1 MLFNAAAVAAD
12 GAIRGIV
19 PKCVLPN
26 YREFYEKRHFHSGR
40 GITDATAC
48 IGGREV
54 PFGADLIFDGG
65 AGFRFGIEIC
75 EDLWCV
81 LPPSLYLALGG
92 ARAVFNLSA
101 GNELA
106 GKADYRR
113 ELVTQQSARC
123 LAAYVLAGAGVHE
136 STTDLVFGGHA
147 IIADNGRLAA
157 ENRRFD
163 RESSLTYAD
172 VDFERLGA
180 ARLSE
185 SSFNDN
191 PLPEGMRFRRSGC
204 RRRQVLRI
212 SGTPRFRV
220 IRLCRR
226 TQPAAGSAAGK
237 SSISSVRGSPSG
249 SSIRGRRR
257 W

>member
-1 MLFNAAAVAAD
+1 M
-12 GAIRGIV
+12 

-65 AGFRFGIEIC
+65 AGFRFGVEIC

-191 PLPEGMRFRRSGC
+191 PLPEGMRFRRVRLPEAAGSPD
-204 RRRQVLRI
+204 LR
-212 SGTPRFRV
+212 TPRFRV

-226 TQPAAGSAAGK
+226 TRRPPGALPGNLRYPVCGARQAARAYAGEDDGD
-237 SSISSVRGSPSG
+237 RNF
-249 SSIRGRRR
+249 GRA
-257 W
+257 